1 MEIFQSFGAIGRKL
15 RMIDTDDI
23 DQAKLERILEW
34 LKHTAQK

>member
-1 MEIFQSFGAIGRKL
+1 
-15 RMIDTDDI
+15 MIDTDDI